1 MDFKKYI
8 ENIQDYPEVGVTF
21 RDVTPLMENKE
32 AYKAAIDHFVEWA
45 NGLGKTV
52 DVVAGPEARGFLF
65 GCPVAYNLHAGF
77 VPVRKPGKLPR
88 ATISEKYDLEYG
100 TNEVHIHA
108 DSIKKGQNVIIVDDL
123 LATGGTVEATIKL
136 VERLGGN
143 VIGIAFL
150 IELEALKGM
159 EKLKGYHVYSV
170 MKY

>member
-8 ENIQDYPEVGVTF
+8 TNIQDYPEIGVIF
-21 RDVTPLMENKE
+21 RDVTPLMEDKG
-32 AYKAAIDHFVEWA
+32 AYKAAIDHFVDWA
-45 NGLGKTV
+45 NNLDKKV

-88 ATISEKYDLEYG
+88 PTISEKYDLEYG

-123 LATGGTVEATIKL
+123 LATGGTVEATVKL
-136 VERLGGN
+136 IERLGGN

-159 EKLKGYHVYSV
+159 EKLKKYHVYSV